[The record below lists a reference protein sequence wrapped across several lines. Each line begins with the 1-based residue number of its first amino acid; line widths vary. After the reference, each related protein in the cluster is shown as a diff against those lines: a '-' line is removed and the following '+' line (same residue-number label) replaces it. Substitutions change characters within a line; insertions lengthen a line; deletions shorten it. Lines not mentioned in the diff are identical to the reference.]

1 MKIDSSFFIDHSEV
15 IGLWFILA
23 IVGLFIFEAIF
34 EIADRKSK
42 KKKIQKIK
50 EAKRRQ
56 AIYIDAMKWRAQ
68 QEELRQKEFRKTF
81 KKQYLNYV
89 VSF

>member
-1 MKIDSSFFIDHSEV
+1 MNARFFIENSE
-15 IGLWFILA
+15 IMGLWFIFA
-23 IVGLFIFEAIF
+23 IIGLFIFEAIF
-34 EIADRKSK
+34 EIVDK
-42 KKKIQKIK
+42 KARRKKIQKIK